1 MIKGKHYL
9 IILIALL
16 ISSCSFVGSEKPLGN
31 KAYILK
37 SEEWN
42 GLWRNVKTP
51 DQFFFIKVDNRKKNL
66 IRIIAVNAEKNDWE
80 TVNMKA
86 SFFTDDKLLFLNI
99 LKSEFDEKDK
109 KESGKKETKDVFL
122 WFLVKKS
129 KNKIEVFLPVE
140 NLFKE
145 AINSGKLKGKIK
157 NDLILIESS
166 SDEIV
171 SFIKKTG
178 IFKAFDKDN
187 ALELKRILRFK
198 SN

>member
-1 MIKGKHYL
+1 MVKRKHFL
-9 IILIALL
+9 IILIGLL
-16 ISSCSFVGSEKPLGN
+16 ISSCLFVGSEKPLGN
-31 KAYILK
+31 KASILK
-37 SEEWN
+37 TDEWN
-42 GLWRNVKTP
+42 GLWRDVKTA
-51 DQFFFIKVDNRKKNL
+51 DQFFFIRVDDEEKNL
-66 IRIIAVNAEKNDWE
+66 IRIIAVNTNKNDWE
-80 TVNMKA
+80 TTNMKA

-109 KESGKKETKDVFL
+109 KEVKKEEQNIFL
-122 WFLVKKS
+122 WFLVKKN

-140 NLFKE
+140 KLFKK

-178 IFKAFDKDN
+178 IFKAFDNDN
-187 ALELKRILRFK
+187 VLVLRRILSFK